1 MLSTSRPESTQ
12 GSTGWDTV
20 HLLSEPTRRL
30 VYETVRR
37 ADGPLSRDDVAA
49 RTGVNRRLVSFH
61 LDRLAD
67 AGLLDVSFA
76 RPTGRTGPGAGRPAK
91 QFTARDADVDI
102 TIPPRRYDL
111 AARVLAEAVDT
122 VGAGA
127 DVRAHALGVARAH
140 GHRIGELRAP
150 GGRMTSARSVALAI
164 TTLTDLGYEPERDA
178 SQVRL
183 RNCPFDAVVDVAPT
197 LVCEANLRLVD
208 GILDGL
214 GATELQARL
223 VGPCDGCCVAV
234 EIHEGVTAGR

>member
-1 MLSTSRPESTQ
+1 MSTSRPVTTP
-12 GSTGWDTV
+12 GATGWETV

-37 ADGPLSRDDVAA
+37 ADGPLSRDDVATG
-49 RTGVNRRLVSFH
+49 TGVNRRLVSFH

-76 RPTGRTGPGAGRPAK
+76 RPTGRGGPGAGRPAK
-91 QFTARDADVDI
+91 RFTARDADVDI

-111 AARVLAEAVDT
+111 AARVLAEAIDT
-122 VGAGA
+122 VDAGA
-127 DVRAHALGVARAH
+127 DVRAHAFSVAGAH
-140 GHRIGELRAP
+140 GRRIGELRAP
-150 GGRMTSARSVALAI
+150 GGRMTSTRSVALAI
-164 TTLTDLGYEPERDA
+164 STLTDLGYEPERDG
-178 SQVRL
+178 SQLRL

-197 LVCEANLRLVD
+197 LVCQANVRLVD

-214 GATELQARL
+214 GASALEARL

-234 EIHEGVTAGR
+234 EIHEGATAGH